1 VEELIEST
9 LTQCAEDGF
18 TASAIEAALN
28 TTEFHLRENN
38 TGRFP
43 RGLSLMLR
51 AMGNWIY
58 DKDPYEAL
66 QWTEP
71 LNAFK
76 VRQLTLQSAQACLVI
91 WHPLHTCSDLSMYQ
105 AAIACRL
112 CPLRGRDRCRLG
124 HAQENR
130 LNAI

>member
-1 VEELIEST
+1 VEDLIQST
-9 LTQCAEDGF
+9 LEEQARTGF
-18 TASAIEAALN
+18 SKSSIEAALN

-66 QWTEP
+66 QWTQALED
-71 LNAFK
+71 FK
-76 VRQLTLQSAQACLVI
+76 VHSGCIQKWVSK
-91 WHPLHTCSDLSMYQ
+91 
-105 AAIACRL
+105 
-112 CPLRGRDRCRLG
+112 LG
-124 HAQENR
+124 FNLKWQNR
-130 LNAI
+130 SPIRR